1 MKVSNN
7 LIELGAK
14 CNMVNYIKP
23 INSNVKGAM
32 DMTAMQTR
40 QWFSSFETMESYS
53 ARLTPISPTEPNK
66 FDMTLM
72 NVFGV
77 IDIDVSG
84 VFNVLYDDYENFK
97 IVYNCQETDFVFFT
111 AKTEQAWIFSRNLTI
126 DMMDINMVTNVL
138 GRYTDVSKLTST
150 MQDCIKMEQSK
161 P

>member
-23 INSNVKGAM
+23 MDSAVEGAM

-40 QWFSSFETMESYS
+40 QWFGSFETMESYS
-53 ARLTPISPTEPNK
+53 ARLEPISALEPNK
-66 FDMTLM
+66 FNMTLT

-77 IDIDVSG
+77 IDMDVSG
-84 VFNVLYDDYENFK
+84 VFSVLYDDYENYK

-111 AKTEQAWIFSRNLTI
+111 AKTEQAWIFARNLTI
-126 DMMDINMVTNVL
+126 DMMDINMVTNLL
-138 GRYTDVSKLTST
+138 GQYTDVSKLTST
-150 MQDCIKMEQSK
+150 MQDCVKMEQSK